1 MDQFTATADL
11 IHLPDLELSATPAG
25 APESPTESTRLSS
38 LERMNMQELRAEY
51 RRLHRIA
58 PPRLSRDLMIR
69 AVAYRIQE
77 AEQGGLSSATKRKL
91 LSLSKALETNGRV
104 AQDPGRR
111 LKAGAR
117 LVREWHGRTHVVTVT
132 DQGFLY
138 EKQNY
143 PSLTRIAREI
153 TGAAWSGPRFFGLT
167 RKTATREAS
176 DA

>member
-1 MDQFTATADL
+1 
-11 IHLPDLELSATPAG
+11 
-25 APESPTESTRLSS
+25 
-38 LERMNMQELRAEY
+38 MQELRAEY
-51 RRLHRIA
+51 RRLYRMA

-69 AVAYRIQE
+69 AVACRIHE
-77 AEQGGLSSATKRKL
+77 LEQGGLSSATKRKL
-91 LSLSKALETNGRV
+91 LSLSTALETNGRL
-104 AQDPGRR
+104 APNPGAR

-138 EKQNY
+138 EGQSY

-167 RKTATREAS
+167 RKTATRES
-176 DA
+176 IDA